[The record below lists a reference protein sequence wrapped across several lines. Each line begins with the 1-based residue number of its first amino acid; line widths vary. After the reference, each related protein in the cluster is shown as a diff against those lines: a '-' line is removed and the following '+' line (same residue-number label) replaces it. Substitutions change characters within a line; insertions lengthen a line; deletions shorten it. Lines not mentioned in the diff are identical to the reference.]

1 MEHILKYFP
10 ELTDVQRNQLAQL
23 ETLYPEWNA
32 KINVISRKDI
42 ENLEVNHILHSLGLV
57 RFVKFTP
64 GTRVMDLG
72 TGGGFPGIPLAV
84 YYPDVSFHLV
94 DRIGKKLK
102 VAQDIA
108 ERIGLTNVTFQHGD
122 VKEVKGKFDFVVSR
136 AVMDLGDMVPLVKRY
151 IDSEDRNAVPNGLL
165 CLKGGDL
172 SDEISKGES
181 YFDFFFLTFF
191 FRFWL
196 PKMSSSYSS
205 ESSFALSRPTYSIL
219 TMHQMP
225 PIRSFSLCTTRSE
238 GTSNGS
244 IFRFVN
250 RATYLSSRSSN
261 TTVILS
267 MMVYCP
273 FSLILDFTYSLWS
286 GRT

>member
-1 MEHILKYFP
+1 MEYILKYFP
-10 ELTDVQRNQLAQL
+10 ELTDVQREQFLQL

-42 ENLEVNHILHSLGLV
+42 DNLEVNHILHSLGLV
-57 RFVKFTP
+57 KFVKFTP

-72 TGGGFPGIPLAV
+72 TGGGFPAIPLAV
-84 YYPDVSFHLV
+84 YYPEVTFHLV

-136 AVMDLGDMVPLVKRY
+136 AVMDLGDMVPLVKRF

-172 SDEISKGES
+172 SGEVSKFRNQVLIDDLSS
-181 YFDFFFLTFF
+181 YFKEEFFKTKKILY
-191 FRFWL
+191 L
-196 PKMSSSYSS
+196 P
-205 ESSFALSRPTYSIL
+205 L
-219 TMHQMP
+219 
-225 PIRSFSLCTTRSE
+225 
-238 GTSNGS
+238 
-244 IFRFVN
+244 
-250 RATYLSSRSSN
+250 
-261 TTVILS
+261 
-267 MMVYCP
+267 
-273 FSLILDFTYSLWS
+273 
-286 GRT
+286 

>member
-1 MEHILKYFP
+1 MEHILQYFP
-10 ELTDVQRNQLAQL
+10 ELTEVQRDQMVQL

-57 RFVKFTP
+57 KFVKFTS

-72 TGGGFPGIPLAV
+72 TGGGFPGIPLAI
-84 YYPDVSFHLV
+84 YYPEVNFHLV

-136 AVMDLGDMVPLVKRY
+136 AVMDLGDMVPLVRRF

-172 SDEISKGES
+172 TGEIAKFKNKVLIDELSS
-181 YFDFFFLTFF
+181 YFKEDFFKTKKILY
-191 FRFWL
+191 L
-196 PKMSSSYSS
+196 P
-205 ESSFALSRPTYSIL
+205 L
-219 TMHQMP
+219 
-225 PIRSFSLCTTRSE
+225 
-238 GTSNGS
+238 
-244 IFRFVN
+244 
-250 RATYLSSRSSN
+250 
-261 TTVILS
+261 
-267 MMVYCP
+267 
-273 FSLILDFTYSLWS
+273 
-286 GRT
+286 

>member
-1 MEHILKYFP
+1 MEYILKYFP
-10 ELTDVQRNQLAQL
+10 ELTEVQREQFLQL

-42 ENLEVNHILHSLGLV
+42 DNLEVNHILHSLGLV
-57 RFVKFTP
+57 MFVKFTP

-72 TGGGFPGIPLAV
+72 TGGGFPAIPLAV
-84 YYPDVSFHLV
+84 YYPEVTFHLV

-136 AVMDLGDMVPLVKRY
+136 AVMDLGDMVPLVKRF

-172 SDEISKGES
+172 SGEVSKFRNQVLIDDLS
-181 YFDFFFLTFF
+181 NYFKEDFFKTKKILY
-191 FRFWL
+191 L
-196 PKMSSSYSS
+196 P
-205 ESSFALSRPTYSIL
+205 L
-219 TMHQMP
+219 
-225 PIRSFSLCTTRSE
+225 
-238 GTSNGS
+238 
-244 IFRFVN
+244 
-250 RATYLSSRSSN
+250 
-261 TTVILS
+261 
-267 MMVYCP
+267 
-273 FSLILDFTYSLWS
+273 
-286 GRT
+286 

>member
-10 ELTDVQRNQLAQL
+10 ELTEVQRNQLGQL

-136 AVMDLGDMVPLVKRY
+136 AVMDLGDMVPLVKRF

-172 SDEISKGES
+172 SDEISKYHNKVLIDELSS
-181 YFDFFFLTFF
+181 YFKEDFFKTKKILY
-191 FRFWL
+191 L
-196 PKMSSSYSS
+196 P
-205 ESSFALSRPTYSIL
+205 L
-219 TMHQMP
+219 
-225 PIRSFSLCTTRSE
+225 
-238 GTSNGS
+238 
-244 IFRFVN
+244 
-250 RATYLSSRSSN
+250 
-261 TTVILS
+261 
-267 MMVYCP
+267 
-273 FSLILDFTYSLWS
+273 
-286 GRT
+286 